1 MINTTAYAS
10 MNIAILSTVCAGL
23 IAYIL
28 GLYVDRAR
36 SKSKVKQKQAPRVD
50 LDYWEK
56 DIS

>member
-1 MINTTAYAS
+1 MEANQFAS
-10 MNIAILSTVCAGL
+10 MHIAILSTICAGL

-28 GLYVDRAR
+28 GTFADRAR
-36 SKSKVKQKQAPRVD
+36 KRNKKPDPPRID

>member
-1 MINTTAYAS
+1 MEANQFAS
-10 MNIAILSTVCAGL
+10 LQVMILSTICAGL

-28 GLYVDRAR
+28 GLYADRAR
-36 SKSKVKQKQAPRVD
+36 NKAKAKQKQPPKVD